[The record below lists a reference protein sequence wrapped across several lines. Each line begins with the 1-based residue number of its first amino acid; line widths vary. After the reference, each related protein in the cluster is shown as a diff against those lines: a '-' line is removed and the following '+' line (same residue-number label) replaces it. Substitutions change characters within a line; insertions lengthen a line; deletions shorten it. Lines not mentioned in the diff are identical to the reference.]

1 MLLSSLPNLKAISSE
16 IEIDSFKLFVLK
28 ETIKELSFSTITRSE
43 IDSGK
48 RLSINN
54 SISSVFDDLLIAEIL
69 SNSAFAT
76 TYS

>member
-43 IDSGK
+43 IDSGR
-48 RLSINN
+48 RLSINT
-54 SISSVFDDLLIAEIL
+54 SISSIFDDWLIVLLL
-69 SNSAFAT
+69 SNSAFET

>member
-54 SISSVFDDLLIAEIL
+54 SISSIFDGLLTVSYTHLTLPTIE
-69 SNSAFAT
+69 
-76 TYS
+76 